1 MQTLALFL
9 AQAELDS
16 VIKDGTTQIMAVAL
30 VICICGIIASGFQL
44 MKGEITY
51 AIYILLGSLTIGG
64 SVAIANAF
72 FTLAGVN

>member
-1 MQTLALFL
+1 MQTLAFFL

-30 VICICGIIASGFQL
+30 VICICGIITSGFQL